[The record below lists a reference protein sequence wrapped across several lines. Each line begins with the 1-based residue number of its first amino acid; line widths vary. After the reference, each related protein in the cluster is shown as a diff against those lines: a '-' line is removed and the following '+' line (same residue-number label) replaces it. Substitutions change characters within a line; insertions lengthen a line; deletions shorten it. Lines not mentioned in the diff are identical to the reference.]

1 MPPKTQSVVF
11 SVPLQGGIVSVG
23 RNEVPSS
30 PAKWDGKPAAK
41 SS

>member
-1 MPPKTQSVVF
+1 MPPKTQSVVL
-11 SVPLQGGIVSVG
+11 VPLQGGIVSVG